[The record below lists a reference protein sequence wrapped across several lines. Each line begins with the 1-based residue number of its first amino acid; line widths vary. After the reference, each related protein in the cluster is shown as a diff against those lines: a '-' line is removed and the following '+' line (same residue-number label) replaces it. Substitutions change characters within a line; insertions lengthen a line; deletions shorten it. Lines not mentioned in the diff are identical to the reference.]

1 VPATSYKATI
11 TDLAPRNFFKASY
24 LAVPVGIVVATENY
38 KSSFWSS
45 FAIIFSSKKE
55 PDVFGS

>member
-38 KSSFWSS
+38 KSSF
-45 FAIIFSSKKE
+45 
-55 PDVFGS
+55 